1 MPGPWKWRRWEIQS
15 LWKWW
20 VSAPGFME
28 IPVLLSEPVAAPGCQ
43 YRPAASEQTSWLW
56 LHIKSHLSKRSWP
69 VRLPNSERR
78 VLNLVVSFGR
88 SLSGFCPLP
97 TVLQPWAGGT
107 WNCRL
112 KNLEGIDKQT
122 DHLASKTILNTPT
135 TYLSLP
141 LRADLNPSG
150 IYLVPDFT
158 GTVVQSTRSE
168 LLLLSPP
175 QRSRLAPIFPK
186 GLNLTLTGC
195 WACPLLRWSYSN
207 KTWQCSLKTRGL
219 SLHFSH
225 VFQTLKNPVS
235 HWDPVL

>member
-1 MPGPWKWRRWEIQS
+1 MELQIKKPG
-15 LWKWW
+15 
-20 VSAPGFME
+20 G
-28 IPVLLSEPVAAPGCQ
+28 
-43 YRPAASEQTSWLW
+43 
-56 LHIKSHLSKRSWP
+56 
-69 VRLPNSERR
+69 N
-78 VLNLVVSFGR
+78 
-88 SLSGFCPLP
+88 
-97 TVLQPWAGGT
+97 
-107 WNCRL
+107 
-112 KNLEGIDKQT
+112 KQT

-195 WACPLLRWSYSN
+195 
-207 KTWQCSLKTRGL
+207 
-219 SLHFSH
+219 
-225 VFQTLKNPVS
+225 
-235 HWDPVL
+235 